1 MTSTQHDTDPG
12 PVPMPE
18 RPGPAP
24 RATVI
29 ATLHALGDWLV
40 AHPEIPAPTQV
51 TLKHTIGADDEAD
64 EATRAAAAI
73 SFAETHD
80 VKPHEDDYHV
90 WSMLAVADSRQGA
103 PVHVLYFHEAR
114 LDSSS
119 RRPRYVR

>member
-1 MTSTQHDTDPG
+1 MTTPQIDTDPG
-12 PVPMPE
+12 PVPAE
-18 RPGPAP
+18 RPTPAP

-29 ATLHALGDWLV
+29 ATIHALADWLA

-51 TLKHTIGADDEAD
+51 TLKHTISADDEAD

-73 SFAETHD
+73 AFATAHEIH
-80 VKPHEDDYHV
+80 PHEDDYHV
-90 WSMLAVADSRQGA
+90 WSMLSVADARQGA